1 MHPELQHY
9 LQLLDDLRRQVR
21 ELIAGLPAD
30 ALNWRP
36 VVGTDEHATNSLAV
50 LAAHVAGAEHFWIA
64 EVVGRRPTTRDR
76 DAEFGTV
83 AADAAELVRRLESVA
98 AETAEVLSSLS
109 ETDLNGIRVA
119 RGREVTVRWSILHV
133 IDHAALH
140 LGHMQIT
147 YQLWMGAKRKEL
159 PL

>member
-83 AADAAELVRRLESVA
+83 AADAAELA
-98 AETAEVLSSLS
+98 AFRSLYR
-109 ETDLNGIRVA
+109 GYAAYGRVE
-119 RGREVTVRWSILHV
+119 RPVPR
-133 IDHAALH
+133 
-140 LGHMQIT
+140 
-147 YQLWMGAKRKEL
+147 
-159 PL
+159 